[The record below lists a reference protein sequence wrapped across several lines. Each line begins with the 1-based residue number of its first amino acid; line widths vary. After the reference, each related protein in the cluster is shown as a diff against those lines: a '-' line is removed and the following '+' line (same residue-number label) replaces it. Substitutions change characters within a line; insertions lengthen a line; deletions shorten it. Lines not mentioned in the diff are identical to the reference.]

1 MAIEASR
8 RRAEQADIQISQ
20 FELREIIVGSALV
33 SVGAE
38 SNSGLCICVITE
50 HKRRAYNDLSQ
61 FKLGY
66 LEQADIQISQ
76 FELREI
82 IVGSAL
88 VLSDDTD
95 TETTIT
101 LSVSVSSLS
110 TSAEPTMIS
119 LSSNWDIWM
128 SACSARRRVPI

>member
-20 FELREIIVGSALV
+20 FELREIIVGSF

-61 FKLGY
+61 FKLG
-66 LEQADIQISQ
+66 L
-76 FELREI
+76 
-82 IVGSAL
+82 
-88 VLSDDTD
+88 DDGRSK
-95 TETTIT
+95 
-101 LSVSVSSLS
+101 L
-110 TSAEPTMIS
+110 TSKYPN
-119 LSSNWDIWM
+119 LN
-128 SACSARRRVPI
+128 